1 MDGFD
6 GLRVVALV
14 LILVIL
20 FCFAI
25 FMVAAVV
32 VFIKMAIEDY
42 LWERNYRKQRSA
54 QDLVVRDIFKHPYEE
69 EQRVPTKRKV

>member
-20 FCFAI
+20 FCLAI

-54 QDLVVRDIFKHPYEE
+54 QDPDR
-69 EQRVPTKRKV
+69 R

>member
-32 VFIKMAIEDY
+32 VFFKMAIEDY
-42 LWERNYRKQRSA
+42 LWERNYRKQRFA
-54 QDLVVRDIFKHPYEE
+54 RD
-69 EQRVPTKRKV
+69 PTNAELTS